1 MSEVFTEC
9 ILVDKVNL
17 RPSDLYDDPKATVA
31 HLLRDRYEGKC
42 SRHGYIRTGSVKIH
56 KLGLGQVQMVS
67 LNGDVSYT
75 VQFSAG
81 VCLPVVGNVFKA
93 TVKNMNKFGV
103 LCDVTRDRD
112 TVMEI
117 IVAKNSPEIQSEVN
131 LDDLR
136 IGDAVN
142 VEVLGRK
149 FELNDKKI
157 SIIGRLVVNFKQSR
171 VVQRA
176 QSLAVAG
183 TDASNADDVESIVP
197 TDEDDDE
204 EDEEDDE
211 SSGEEEEK
219 EGDSSSDEE
228 DVEKD
233 EASDSAASE
242 SDSDSSASEADDD

>member
-17 RPSDLYDDPKATVA
+17 RPSDLYAEPKATIL

-42 SRHGYIRTGSVKIH
+42 SRHGYIRRGSIKIY

-67 LNGDVSYT
+67 LNGDVSYA
-75 VQFSAG
+75 VQFSAD
-81 VCLPVVGNVFKA
+81 VCLPVVGNVYKA

-103 LCDVTRDRD
+103 LCEVTQDKD

-131 LDDLR
+131 LDDLN
-136 IGDAVN
+136 IGDVVN

-157 SIIGRLVVNFKQSR
+157 SIIGRLVLYFKQSR

-176 QSLAVAG
+176 QSMAFNTTG
-183 TDASNADDVESIVP
+183 ADDIESDVP
-197 TDEDDDE
+197 TDDDEDEDEENDTSEEEDNDE
-204 EDEEDDE
+204 EDESSNEDDE
-211 SSGEEEEK
+211 
-219 EGDSSSDEE
+219 
-228 DVEKD
+228 DVD
-233 EASDSAASE
+233 EASSE
-242 SDSDSSASEADDD
+242 ANSDSDKDSVVSDADDD